1 MSANANIRAG
11 RAYVEVTA
19 ETSKLKQNLSV
30 AQSQL
35 RDFGKA
41 CQGLGRDMMALG
53 GALSLPFVL
62 AEKSFAG
69 FDDKMRLVQAVTSS
83 TGDQFDA
90 LTKTAQRLGRE
101 TSSTAQQVA
110 DAMIGLGR
118 MGFDPSEITSSI
130 ANVLDLSRATGTD
143 LSEAADIAANSLRV
157 FGLEAGKMAQ
167 VADVLTATANGSA
180 QTLTDLFEGLKMAA
194 PQAAS
199 CGESIDE
206 TCAALGVMA
215 NMGIKGSLA
224 GTALRK
230 AFIQFADTKVKGM
243 LREVGVE
250 SVDASGNLRKM
261 AAVMRD
267 IAVATAK
274 MPTAERLSFMK
285 DVFDVRGMM
294 SGITLAGNI
303 DEMDKFLARLKDVT
317 GTADETARA
326 MDRGIGGSF
335 RLFQSAVE
343 GTMNAVGEALNDTL
357 QPMVGNVTAVINT
370 FTRWVEANKGLVTSI
385 AATVASVTA
394 FGAAIFTL
402 GTASRVLGAGVGV
415 VSKAVTGVTGLFG
428 LLAKRGIVASNA
440 FSLMARA
447 FADYRNASVP
457 ALVGTSKR
465 LAALNLPIDSRAK
478 QIAANLVLMSNAETA
493 AVAKSAIAAKFAS
506 FEAALKRI
514 NVATVAA
521 TVSAKLHGIALAK
534 TAVAAKFDGMI
545 AGLRG
550 LNASTIAATMSAKL
564 HGIALART
572 AVAARFD
579 GMIAS
584 LRNLNVTTVA
594 ATLSARMHTAAVAK
608 TAVAAR
614 FGGMVAALKGVN
626 AATVAATVS
635 AKLHT
640 LAVAKTAVAAKFGS
654 MLTALKGVNAATIAA
669 TISAKLH
676 TMAVAKTALAAK
688 FSGMVN
694 ALRGVN
700 ASTIAATVS
709 AKLHTVAVAKTAL
722 AARFGSMVATLKGVN
737 AATVTATAS
746 ANAHTLAVGRTSV
759 AAKFGSMLAQ
769 LKGVNLAT
777 IAAAASAKL
786 HGLALAKSA
795 AAGKFGGLV
804 NSLKGVNL
812 ATVAATLSA
821 KLHGIAVAKSAVAA
835 KFDGMISALKG
846 VNVTTV
852 TAAISARLHTAA
864 VAKTAIAAKFD
875 GMVSALRGVNLATIA
890 ATVSAKLH
898 AVAVAKTA
906 IAAKFEGMIASLRGL
921 NLATVAAT
929 LSARLHTALTPLS
942 PAIIP
947 SNLPATALFAT
958 ASVCIFAATVAAMVC
973 RFRLRIEEMS
983 PSNRAATAVFATAA
997 ATVSATVSANLH
1009 TAAVGRTAVAAKFS
1023 GIVAALKGL
1032 NRATI
1037 AATVSA
1043 KAHAAAES
1051 VASLATKASTAAHAA
1066 FVAVGAAVTASHAKA
1081 ALGAAAAGMANVA
1094 LALTT
1099 KLVAAGYLAATAAAA
1114 AAFCAIPITWVLIA
1128 VVGALVGLCAYMA
1141 SATKHTAALSD
1152 EMGKLREKGDDLRAT
1167 DQLRME
1173 RLQQLAE
1180 KENLNNAEM
1189 QEAEKLSN
1197 QLKGRYGALG
1207 ITIDKATNSISM
1219 ATDAQERFNAAMRA
1233 QALAEVEK
1241 EMRELQDNIRELGKE
1256 NESLCGF
1263 WVNAWNT
1270 ITFRMDKAAN
1280 DITENGKKI
1289 DEAMSKL
1296 AEARKRRDAILGN
1309 EEGSLTGGKTEKEQL
1324 EANVEKGRQE
1334 KGASREDAERAA
1346 KKLAEIEKKL
1356 TREQRT
1362 ELENEISD
1370 IRELRDEYKDLI
1382 QTVLSFEKSKKQKD
1396 LEKIAD
1402 LEGRLAEADAVAER
1416 RIAAANERAKRKFD
1430 KEIAGLQ
1437 DEFDETASDIAR
1449 NRKEGET
1456 DRTVEKTMKADPAA
1470 GMKLLQNL
1478 VNRARAAADRAK
1490 ADFAKAIADAS
1501 ADGKVT
1507 EEEKERIGK
1516 AKDAYSYSEGLV
1528 DKYAAKLRS
1537 AQDETQKRSG
1547 AVKPQG
1553 AFYAR
1558 AASALRGNQMEQR
1571 MFMATQEIEKHT
1583 KKAAEL
1589 LKDMGGGGQTF
1600 Q

>member
-19 ETSKLKQNLSV
+19 ETSKLKENLSA
-30 AQSQL
+30 AQTQL

-83 TGDQFDA
+83 TGEAFDS

-101 TSSTAQQVA
+101 TSFTAQQVA
-110 DAMIGLGR
+110 DAMIALGR
-118 MGFDPSEITSSI
+118 MGFNPSEIEASISS
-130 ANVLDLSRATGTD
+130 VLNLSRATGTE
-143 LSEAADIAANSLRV
+143 LAESADIAANSLRI
-157 FGLEAGKMAQ
+157 FGLEAGKMTQ
-167 VADVLTATANGSA
+167 VADILTATANGSA

-230 AFIQFADTKVKGM
+230 AFIQFADTKVQGM

-267 IAVATAK
+267 IAVATSK

-294 SGITLAGNI
+294 SGISLAGNI
-303 DEMDKFLARLKDVT
+303 DEMDAFLAKLKDVN
-317 GTADETARA
+317 GQADETARA

-343 GTMNAVGEALNDTL
+343 GTMNAVGEALNSTL
-357 QPMVGNVTAVINT
+357 QPMVGKVTAVINS
-370 FTRWVEANKGLVTSI
+370 FTKWVEANKGLVTSI

-394 FGAAIFTL
+394 FGAALFAL

-415 VSKAVTGVTGLFG
+415 ISGAVSGVTGLFS
-428 LLAKRGIVASNA
+428 LLAKRGIVAANA
-440 FSLMARA
+440 FSTMAQA
-447 FADYRNASVP
+447 FSDYRNASVP
-457 ALVGTSKR
+457 ALVGTSKL

-478 QIAANLVLMSNAETA
+478 QIASSLVLMSNAETA

-514 NVATVAA
+514 NVATVTA

-534 TAVAAKFDGMI
+534 TVVAAKFDGMI
-545 AGLRG
+545 ASLKG
-550 LNASTIAATMSAKL
+550 LNASTVAATVSAKL
-564 HGIALART
+564 HGLALAKT

-584 LRNLNVTTVA
+584 LRGLNLSTVA
-594 ATLSARMHTAAVAK
+594 ATVAAKAHTAAVAK
-608 TAVAAR
+608 TSVAAR
-614 FGGMVAALKGVN
+614 FGGMLSALKGVNAATAAATASANLHTVAVAKTSVAAKFGAMLTALKGVN

-635 AKLHT
+635 AKMHT
-640 LAVAKTAVAAKFGS
+640 MAVAKTAVAAKFTG
-654 MLTALKGVNAATIAA
+654 MITALRGVNAATIAA
-669 TISAKLH
+669 ALSAKLH
-676 TMAVAKTALAAK
+676 TAAVAKTALAAK
-688 FSGMVN
+688 FGSM
-694 ALRGVN
+694 
-700 ASTIAATVS
+700 IAA
-709 AKLHTVAVAKTAL
+709 
-722 AARFGSMVATLKGVN
+722 LKGVN

-746 ANAHTLAVGRTSV
+746 ANLHTAAVAKTSV

-786 HGLALAKSA
+786 HALSLAKAA
-795 AAGKFGGLV
+795 AAGKFAGLV
-804 NSLKGVNL
+804 SSLKGVNL
-812 ATVAATLSA
+812 ATIAATVSA
-821 KLHGIAVAKSAVAA
+821 KLHGIALAKTAVAA
-835 KFDGMISALKG
+835 KFDGMIAALKG
-846 VNVTTV
+846 VN
-852 TAAISARLHTAA
+852 AATIAAAVSARLHTAA
-864 VAKTAIAAKFD
+864 VAKTALAARFD
-875 GMVSALRGVNLATIA
+875 GMVASLRNVNLATIAAAVSAKLHALAVAKTAVAAKFEGMVASLRGVNLATVAATVSANLHTAAVAKTAVAARFQGLIASIRNLNLQTIA

-898 AVAVAKTA
+898 AVAVAKSA
-906 IAAKFEGMIASLRGL
+906 FAGKFEGMIAGL
-921 NLATVAAT
+921 KGVNTAT
-929 LSARLHTALTPLS
+929 TA
-942 PAIIP
+942 
-947 SNLPATALFAT
+947 
-958 ASVCIFAATVAAMVC
+958 
-973 RFRLRIEEMS
+973 
-983 PSNRAATAVFATAA
+983 
-997 ATVSATVSANLH
+997 ATVSANLH
-1009 TAAVGRTAVAAKFS
+1009 TTAVARTATAAKFG
-1023 GIVAALKGL
+1023 GIVTALTGL

-1043 KAHAAAES
+1043 KAHAAAETIGT
-1051 VASLATKASTAAHAA
+1051 LATKAATAAHAA
-1066 FVAVGAAVTASHAKA
+1066 FAAVSGMVTASHAKA
-1081 ALGAAAAGMANVA
+1081 ALGAAAAGTANVA

-1099 KLVAAGYLAATAAAA
+1099 KVVAAGYLAATAAA

-1141 SATKHTAALSD
+1141 SATKHTAQLSD

-1173 RLQQLAE
+1173 RLQQLAD

-1189 QEAEKLSN
+1189 KEAERLSN
-1197 QLKGRYGALG
+1197 QLKSRYGALG
-1207 ITIDKATNSISM
+1207 ISIDKATNSISL
-1219 ATDAQERFNAAMRA
+1219 ATDAQERFNAAMKA
-1233 QALAEVEK
+1233 QALQQVEAE
-1241 EMRELQDNIRELGKE
+1241 MAELQKNIRELDKE

-1270 ITFRMDKAAN
+1270 ITFRMDKAAE
-1280 DITENGKKI
+1280 DIAANGKKI
-1289 DEAMSKL
+1289 GETMDKL
-1296 AEARKRRDAILGN
+1296 ADARRRRDAILGN
-1309 EEGSLTGGKTEKEQL
+1309 EEGALTGGKTEKEQL
-1324 EANVEKGRQE
+1324 ESSVGKVREE
-1334 KGASREDAERAA
+1334 KGASREDAERSA

-1356 TREQRT
+1356 TREQQT

-1370 IRELRDEYKDLI
+1370 IRELRDEYKQLI

-1396 LEKIAD
+1396 LQKIAD
-1402 LEGRLAEADAVAER
+1402 LEGRLAEADAVAEK
-1416 RIAAANERAKRKFD
+1416 RIAAANARAKKKFD
-1430 KEIAGLQ
+1430 KEISSLQ
-1437 DEFDETASDIAR
+1437 GDFDQTAEDIAR
-1449 NRKEGET
+1449 NRTEGET
-1456 DRTVEKTMKADPAA
+1456 DRKVEATLKSDAAA
-1470 GMKLLQNL
+1470 GMKLLNDL
-1478 VNRARAAADRAK
+1478 INRSKVAAAQAKAEFDKALKDAAAD
-1490 ADFAKAIADAS
+1490 
-1501 ADGKVT
+1501 GTVT
-1507 EEEKERIGK
+1507 DEEKEKIDK
-1516 AKDAYSYSEGLV
+1516 AKDAYAYSEGLV

-1537 AQDETQKRSG
+1537 AQEETQKRTGS
-1547 AVKPQG
+1547 VKPQG

-1558 AASALRGNQMEQR
+1558 AASMLRGNQMEQR
-1571 MFMATQEIEKHT
+1571 MFTVTQEIEKHT
-1583 KKAAEL
+1583 KKTAEL
-1589 LKDMGGGGQTF
+1589 LKDGAGGSMSFT
-1600 Q
+1600 

>member
-1 MSANANIRAG
+1 
-11 RAYVEVTA
+11 
-19 ETSKLKQNLSV
+19 
-30 AQSQL
+30 
-35 RDFGKA
+35 
-41 CQGLGRDMMALG
+41 MMALG
-53 GALSLPFVL
+53 GALSLPFIL

-83 TGDQFDA
+83 TGDQFDQ

-101 TSSTAQQVA
+101 TSFTAQQVA

-118 MGFDPSEITSSI
+118 MGFNPSEIVSAIDS
-130 ANVLDLSRATGTD
+130 VLNLSRATGTD
-143 LSEAADIAANSLRV
+143 LAESADIAANSLRI
-157 FGLEAGKMAQ
+157 FGLEAGKMSQ

-199 CGESIDE
+199 CGESIEE

-230 AFIQFADTKVKGM
+230 AFIQFADTKVQGM
-243 LREVGVE
+243 LHEVGVE

-294 SGITLAGNI
+294 SGISLSGNI

-317 GTADETARA
+317 GAADETARA

-343 GTMNAVGEALNDTL
+343 GTMNAVGEALTETL
-357 QPMVGNVTAVINT
+357 KPMTDRVTAVINT
-370 FTRWVEANKGLVTSI
+370 FTKWVEANRGLVTSI
-385 AATVASVTA
+385 AATVASVA
-394 FGAAIFTL
+394 ALGGALFVL
-402 GTASRVLGAGVGV
+402 GTTSRVLGAGVGV
-415 VSKAVTGVTGLFG
+415 VSKAVSGVSGLFG
-428 LLAKRGIVASNA
+428 LLAKKGIVASNA

-447 FADYRNASVP
+447 FADYRNASIP
-457 ALVGTSKR
+457 ALVGTSKL

-514 NVATVAA
+514 NVATVTA

-534 TAVAAKFDGMI
+534 AAVAAKFDGMIAGIRGLTASTVAATVSAKLHGLALARTAVAAKFDGMI
-545 AGLRG
+545 A
-550 LNASTIAATMSAKL
+550 A
-564 HGIALART
+564 
-572 AVAARFD
+572 
-579 GMIAS
+579 
-584 LRNLNVTTVA
+584 LRNLNLATVA
-594 ATLSARMHTAAVAK
+594 ATISAKMHTAAVAK
-608 TAVAAR
+608 TAVAAK
-614 FGGMVAALKGVN
+614 FGGMLAALKGVN

-640 LAVAKTAVAAKFGS
+640 LAVAKTAAAAKFGA

-688 FSGMVN
+688 FSGMVT

-700 ASTIAATVS
+700 VATIAATVS
-709 AKLHTVAVAKTAL
+709 AKLHTAAVAKTAL
-722 AARFGSMVATLKGVN
+722 AARFGSMVAALKGVN
-737 AATVTATAS
+737 AATVTATMS
-746 ANAHTLAVGRTSV
+746 ANAHTVAVGRTSV

-777 IAAAASAKL
+777 VAAAASAKL

-846 VNVTTV
+846 VNAATV

-929 LSARLHTALTPLS
+929 VSANLHTAAVAKTAVAARFGGLISSIRSL
-942 PAIIP
+942 
-947 SNLPATALFAT
+947 NLQT
-958 ASVCIFAATVAAMVC
+958 VAATVAAKMHTLAVAKSAVAGK
-973 RFRLRIEEMS
+973 FEGMIAGLKGVS
-983 PSNRAATAVFATAA
+983 AATA
-997 ATVSATVSANLH
+997 SATLSANLH

-1081 ALGAAAAGMANVA
+1081 ALGAAAAGTANVA

-1099 KLVAAGYLAATAAAA
+1099 KLVAAGYLAATAAA

-1207 ITIDKATNSISM
+1207 ISIDKATNSISM
-1219 ATDAQERFNAAMRA
+1219 ATDAQERFNAAMKA

-1241 EMRELQDNIRELGKE
+1241 EMRELQDNIRELGEE
-1256 NESLCGF
+1256 NQSLCGF

-1346 KKLAEIEKKL
+1346 KKLADIEKKL

-1370 IRELRDEYKDLI
+1370 IRELRDEYKQLI

-1456 DRTVEKTMKADPAA
+1456 DRTVDKTMKADPAA

-1478 VNRARAAADRAK
+1478 VNQARAAADQAK

-1507 EEEKERIGK
+1507 DEEKERIGK

>member
-19 ETSKLKQNLSV
+19 ETSKLRANLNA

-41 CQGLGRDMMALG
+41 CQGLGRDMMAFG
-53 GALSLPFVL
+53 GALSLPFIL
-62 AEKSFAG
+62 AERSFAG
-69 FDDKMRLVQAVTSS
+69 FDDKMRLVQAVTFS
-83 TGDQFDA
+83 TGEQFDQ

-101 TSSTAQQVA
+101 TSFTAQQVA

-118 MGFDPSEITSSI
+118 MGFNPSEIVSAIDS
-130 ANVLDLSRATGTD
+130 VLNLSRATGTD
-143 LSEAADIAANSLRV
+143 LAESADIAANSLRI
-157 FGLEAGKMAQ
+157 FGLEAGKMSQ
-167 VADVLTATANGSA
+167 VSDVLTATANGSA

-199 CGESIDE
+199 CGESIEE

-230 AFIQFADTKVKGM
+230 AFVQFADTKVQAM

-261 AAVMRD
+261 ATVMRD

-294 SGITLAGNI
+294 SGISLTANI
-303 DEMDKFLARLKDVT
+303 DEMDKFLARLKDVS
-317 GTADETARA
+317 GAADETARA

-335 RLFQSAVE
+335 RLFRSAVE
-343 GTMNAVGEALNDTL
+343 GTMNAVGEALTETL
-357 QPMVGNVTAVINT
+357 KPMTDDVTAVINT
-370 FTRWVEANKGLVTSI
+370 FTKWVEANRGLVTSV
-385 AATVASVTA
+385 AATVASVA
-394 FGAAIFTL
+394 ALGGALFVL
-402 GTASRVLGAGVGV
+402 GTTSRVLGTGVGV
-415 VSKAVTGVTGLFG
+415 VSKAVSGVSGLFG
-428 LLAKRGIVASNA
+428 LLAKKGIVASNA

-457 ALVGTSKR
+457 ALVGTSKL
-465 LAALNLPIDSRAK
+465 LAALNLPIDRRAK

-514 NVATVAA
+514 NVATVTA

-534 TAVAAKFDGMI
+534 AAVAAKFSGMI
-545 AGLRG
+545 AGIRG
-550 LNASTIAATMSAKL
+550 LTASTVAATVSAKL
-564 HGIALART
+564 HGLALART
-572 AVAARFD
+572 AMAAKFD

-584 LRNLNVTTVA
+584 LRNLNLTTVA
-594 ATLSARMHTAAVAK
+594 ATISAKMHTAAVGK
-608 TAVAAR
+608 TAVAAK
-614 FGGMVAALKGVN
+614 FGGMLAALKGVN
-626 AATVAATVS
+626 AATA
-635 AKLHT
+635 
-640 LAVAKTAVAAKFGS
+640 
-654 MLTALKGVNAATIAA
+654 
-669 TISAKLH
+669 
-676 TMAVAKTALAAK
+676 
-688 FSGMVN
+688 
-694 ALRGVN
+694 
-700 ASTIAATVS
+700 
-709 AKLHTVAVAKTAL
+709 
-722 AARFGSMVATLKGVN
+722 
-737 AATVTATAS
+737 
-746 ANAHTLAVGRTSV
+746 
-759 AAKFGSMLAQ
+759 
-769 LKGVNLAT
+769 
-777 IAAAASAKL
+777 
-786 HGLALAKSA
+786 
-795 AAGKFGGLV
+795 
-804 NSLKGVNL
+804 
-812 ATVAATLSA
+812 
-821 KLHGIAVAKSAVAA
+821 
-835 KFDGMISALKG
+835 
-846 VNVTTV
+846 
-852 TAAISARLHTAA
+852 
-864 VAKTAIAAKFD
+864 
-875 GMVSALRGVNLATIA
+875 
-890 ATVSAKLH
+890 
-898 AVAVAKTA
+898 
-906 IAAKFEGMIASLRGL
+906 
-921 NLATVAAT
+921 
-929 LSARLHTALTPLS
+929 
-942 PAIIP
+942 
-947 SNLPATALFAT
+947 
-958 ASVCIFAATVAAMVC
+958 
-973 RFRLRIEEMS
+973 
-983 PSNRAATAVFATAA
+983 
-997 ATVSATVSANLH
+997 SATVSANLH
-1009 TAAVGRTAVAAKFS
+1009 TAAVARTAVAAKFS
-1023 GIVAALKGL
+1023 GIIAAIKGL

-1043 KAHAAAES
+1043 KAHAAAETLG
-1051 VASLATKASTAAHAA
+1051 SLAAKASTAAHTA
-1066 FVAVGAAVTASHAKA
+1066 FVAISAAVTASHAKA
-1081 ALGAAAAGMANVA
+1081 ALGAAAAGTANVT

-1099 KLVAAGYLAATAAAA
+1099 KLVAAGYLAAASAA

-1173 RLQQLAE
+1173 RLQQLADKE
-1180 KENLNNAEM
+1180 KLNNAEM

-1197 QLKGRYGALG
+1197 QLKSRYGALG
-1207 ITIDKATNSISM
+1207 ITIDKATGSISM
-1219 ATDAQERFNAAMRA
+1219 ATDAQERFNAAMKA
-1233 QALAEVEK
+1233 QALQQVEAE
-1241 EMRELQDNIRELGKE
+1241 MAELQKNIRELGEE
-1256 NESLCGF
+1256 NKSLCGF

-1296 AEARKRRDAILGN
+1296 KDARKRRDAILGN

-1346 KKLAEIEKKL
+1346 KKLAYIEKKL

-1370 IRELRDEYKDLI
+1370 IRELRDEYKQLI

-1416 RIAAANERAKRKFD
+1416 RIAAANERAKKKFD
-1430 KEIAGLQ
+1430 KEISDLQ
-1437 DEFDETASDIAR
+1437 GEFDQAAEDVAR

-1456 DRTVEKTMKADPAA
+1456 DRQVDKTLKADPAA

-1478 VNRARAAADRAK
+1478 VNQARAAADQAK
-1490 ADFAKAIADAS
+1490 ADFAKALADAS

-1507 EEEKERIGK
+1507 DEEKEKIGK

-1537 AQDETQKRSG
+1537 AQDETQKRAGS
-1547 AVKPQG
+1547 VKPQG

-1558 AASALRGNQMEQR
+1558 AASALRGNMMEQR
-1571 MFMATQEIEKHT
+1571 MYMATQEIEKHT

>member
-19 ETSKLKQNLSV
+19 ETSKLRANLNA

-41 CQGLGRDMMALG
+41 CQGLGRDMMAFG
-53 GALSLPFVL
+53 GALSLPFIL
-62 AEKSFAG
+62 AERSFAG
-69 FDDKMRLVQAVTSS
+69 FDDKMRLVQAVTFS
-83 TGDQFDA
+83 TGEQFDQ

-101 TSSTAQQVA
+101 TSFTAQQVA

-118 MGFDPSEITSSI
+118 MGFNPSEIVSAIDS
-130 ANVLDLSRATGTD
+130 VLNLSRATGTD
-143 LSEAADIAANSLRV
+143 LAESADIAANSLRI
-157 FGLEAGKMAQ
+157 FGLEAGKMSQ
-167 VADVLTATANGSA
+167 VSDVLTATANGSA

-199 CGESIDE
+199 CGESIEE

-230 AFIQFADTKVKGM
+230 AFVQFADTKVQAM

-261 AAVMRD
+261 ATVMRD

-294 SGITLAGNI
+294 SGISLTANL
-303 DEMDKFLARLKDVT
+303 DEMDKFLARLKDVS
-317 GTADETARA
+317 GAADETARA

-335 RLFQSAVE
+335 RLFRSAVE
-343 GTMNAVGEALNDTL
+343 GTMNAVGEALTETL
-357 QPMVGNVTAVINT
+357 KPMTDDVTAVINT
-370 FTRWVEANKGLVTSI
+370 FTKWVEANRGLVTSV
-385 AATVASVTA
+385 AATVASVA
-394 FGAAIFTL
+394 ALGGALFVL
-402 GTASRVLGAGVGV
+402 GTTSRVLGTGVGV
-415 VSKAVTGVTGLFG
+415 VSKAVSGVSGLFG
-428 LLAKRGIVASNA
+428 LLAKKGIVASNA

-457 ALVGTSKR
+457 ALVGTSKL
-465 LAALNLPIDSRAK
+465 LAALNLPIDRRAK

-514 NVATVAA
+514 NVATVTA

-534 TAVAAKFDGMI
+534 AAVAAKFSGMI
-545 AGLRG
+545 AGIRG
-550 LNASTIAATMSAKL
+550 LTASTVAATVSAKL
-564 HGIALART
+564 HGLALART
-572 AVAARFD
+572 AMAAKFD

-584 LRNLNVTTVA
+584 LRNLNLTTVA
-594 ATLSARMHTAAVAK
+594 ATISAKMHTAAVGK
-608 TAVAAR
+608 TAVAAK
-614 FGGMVAALKGVN
+614 FGGMLAALKGVN
-626 AATVAATVS
+626 AATA
-635 AKLHT
+635 
-640 LAVAKTAVAAKFGS
+640 
-654 MLTALKGVNAATIAA
+654 
-669 TISAKLH
+669 
-676 TMAVAKTALAAK
+676 
-688 FSGMVN
+688 
-694 ALRGVN
+694 
-700 ASTIAATVS
+700 
-709 AKLHTVAVAKTAL
+709 
-722 AARFGSMVATLKGVN
+722 
-737 AATVTATAS
+737 
-746 ANAHTLAVGRTSV
+746 
-759 AAKFGSMLAQ
+759 
-769 LKGVNLAT
+769 
-777 IAAAASAKL
+777 
-786 HGLALAKSA
+786 
-795 AAGKFGGLV
+795 
-804 NSLKGVNL
+804 
-812 ATVAATLSA
+812 
-821 KLHGIAVAKSAVAA
+821 
-835 KFDGMISALKG
+835 
-846 VNVTTV
+846 
-852 TAAISARLHTAA
+852 
-864 VAKTAIAAKFD
+864 
-875 GMVSALRGVNLATIA
+875 
-890 ATVSAKLH
+890 
-898 AVAVAKTA
+898 
-906 IAAKFEGMIASLRGL
+906 
-921 NLATVAAT
+921 
-929 LSARLHTALTPLS
+929 
-942 PAIIP
+942 
-947 SNLPATALFAT
+947 
-958 ASVCIFAATVAAMVC
+958 
-973 RFRLRIEEMS
+973 
-983 PSNRAATAVFATAA
+983 
-997 ATVSATVSANLH
+997 SATVSANLH
-1009 TAAVGRTAVAAKFS
+1009 TAAVARTAVAAKFS
-1023 GIVAALKGL
+1023 GIIAAIKGL
-1032 NRATI
+1032 NRVTI

-1043 KAHAAAES
+1043 KAHAAAETLG
-1051 VASLATKASTAAHAA
+1051 SLAAKASTAAHTA
-1066 FVAVGAAVTASHAKA
+1066 FVAISAAVTASHAKA
-1081 ALGAAAAGMANVA
+1081 ALGAAAAGTANVT

-1099 KLVAAGYLAATAAAA
+1099 KLVAAGYLAAASAA

-1173 RLQQLAE
+1173 RLQQLADKE
-1180 KENLNNAEM
+1180 KLNNAEM

-1197 QLKGRYGALG
+1197 QLKSRYGALG
-1207 ITIDKATNSISM
+1207 ITIDKAAGSISM
-1219 ATDAQERFNAAMRA
+1219 ATDAQERFNAAMKA
-1233 QALAEVEK
+1233 QALQQVEAE
-1241 EMRELQDNIRELGKE
+1241 MAELQKNIRELGEE
-1256 NESLCGF
+1256 NQSLCGF

-1296 AEARKRRDAILGN
+1296 KDARKRRDAILGN

-1346 KKLAEIEKKL
+1346 KKLAYIEKKL

-1370 IRELRDEYKDLI
+1370 IRELRDEYKQLI

-1416 RIAAANERAKRKFD
+1416 RIAAANERAKKKFD
-1430 KEIAGLQ
+1430 KEISDLQ
-1437 DEFDETASDIAR
+1437 GEFDQAAEDVAR

-1456 DRTVEKTMKADPAA
+1456 DRQVDKTLKADPAA

-1478 VNRARAAADRAK
+1478 VNQARAAADQAK
-1490 ADFAKAIADAS
+1490 ADFAKALADAS

-1507 EEEKERIGK
+1507 DEEKEKIGK

-1537 AQDETQKRSG
+1537 AQDETQKRAGS
-1547 AVKPQG
+1547 VKPQG

-1558 AASALRGNQMEQR
+1558 AASALRGNMMEQR
-1571 MFMATQEIEKHT
+1571 MYMATQEIEKHT

>member
-19 ETSKLKQNLSV
+19 ETSKLRANLTA

-53 GALSLPFVL
+53 GALSLPFIL
-62 AEKSFAG
+62 AERSFAG

-83 TGDQFDA
+83 TGEQFDQ

-101 TSSTAQQVA
+101 TSFTAQQVA

-118 MGFDPSEITSSI
+118 MGFNPSEIVSAIDS
-130 ANVLDLSRATGTD
+130 VLNLSRATGTD
-143 LSEAADIAANSLRV
+143 LAESADIAANSLRI
-157 FGLEAGKMAQ
+157 FGLEAEKMSQ
-167 VADVLTATANGSA
+167 VSDILTATANGSA

-199 CGESIDE
+199 CGESIEE

-230 AFIQFADTKVKGM
+230 AFVQFADTKVQAM

-261 AAVMRD
+261 ATVMRD

-294 SGITLAGNI
+294 SGISLTANI
-303 DEMDKFLARLKDVT
+303 DEMDKFLARLKDVS
-317 GTADETARA
+317 GAADETARA

-335 RLFQSAVE
+335 RLFRSAVE
-343 GTMNAVGEALNDTL
+343 GTMNAVGEALTETL
-357 QPMVGNVTAVINT
+357 KPMTDDVTAVINT
-370 FTRWVEANKGLVTSI
+370 FTKWVEANRGLVTSV
-385 AATVASVTA
+385 AATVASVA
-394 FGAAIFTL
+394 ALGGALFVL
-402 GTASRVLGAGVGV
+402 GTTSRVLGTGVGV
-415 VSKAVTGVTGLFG
+415 VSKAVSGVSGLFG
-428 LLAKRGIVASNA
+428 LLAKKGIVASNA

-457 ALVGTSKR
+457 ALVGTSKL
-465 LAALNLPIDSRAK
+465 LAALNLPIDRRAK

-514 NVATVAA
+514 NVATVTA

-534 TAVAAKFDGMI
+534 AAVAAKFDGMI
-545 AGLRG
+545 AGIRG
-550 LNASTIAATMSAKL
+550 LTASTVAATVSAKL
-564 HGIALART
+564 HGLALART
-572 AVAARFD
+572 AMAAKFD

-584 LRNLNVTTVA
+584 LRNLNLTTVA
-594 ATLSARMHTAAVAK
+594 ATISAKMHTAAVGK
-608 TAVAAR
+608 TAVAAK
-614 FGGMVAALKGVN
+614 FGGMLAALKGVN

-640 LAVAKTAVAAKFGS
+640 LAVAKTSVAAKFGA
-654 MLTALKGVNAATIAA
+654 MLTALKGVNAATVAA
-669 TISAKLH
+669 TVSAKLH
-676 TMAVAKTALAAK
+676 TAAVAKTAMAAK
-688 FSGMVN
+688 FAGMV
-694 ALRGVN
+694 ASLRGVN

-709 AKLHTVAVAKTAL
+709 AKLHTAAVAKTAV
-722 AARFGSMVATLKGVN
+722 AARFGSMVAALKGVN
-737 AATVTATAS
+737 AVTVTATAS
-746 ANAHTLAVGRTSV
+746 ANAHTVAVGRTSV
-759 AAKFGSMLAQ
+759 AAKFGSMLAA
-769 LKGVNLAT
+769 LKGVNAAT
-777 IAAAASAKL
+777 IAATVSAKF
-786 HGLALAKSA
+786 HAL
-795 AAGKFGGLV
+795 
-804 NSLKGVNL
+804 
-812 ATVAATLSA
+812 
-821 KLHGIAVAKSAVAA
+821 AVAKSAVAA
-835 KFDGMISALKG
+835 KFDGLLAGLR
-846 VNVTTV
+846 NVILATV
-852 TAAISARLHTAA
+852 TATSSANLQTAAVARTAGAARFGSMITAIRGVDAATTAAATSANLHTAA
-864 VAKTAIAAKFD
+864 VGRTAGAARF
-875 GMVSALRGVNLATIA
+875 GSM
-890 ATVSAKLH
+890 
-898 AVAVAKTA
+898 
-906 IAAKFEGMIASLRGL
+906 
-921 NLATVAAT
+921 VAA
-929 LSARLHTALTPLS
+929 LKG
-942 PAIIP
+942 
-947 SNLPATALFAT
+947 
-958 ASVCIFAATVAAMVC
+958 VD
-973 RFRLRIEEMS
+973 
-983 PSNRAATAVFATAA
+983 AATA
-997 ATVSATVSANLH
+997 SATVSANLH
-1009 TAAVGRTAVAAKFS
+1009 TAAVARTAVAAKFS

-1043 KAHAAAES
+1043 KAHAAAETLG
-1051 VASLATKASTAAHAA
+1051 SLAAKASTAAHTA
-1066 FVAVGAAVTASHAKA
+1066 FAAVSAAVAASHAKA
-1081 ALGAAAAGMANVA
+1081 ALGAAAAGTANVA

-1099 KLVAAGYLAATAAAA
+1099 KLVAAGYLAAASAA

-1173 RLQQLAE
+1173 RLQQLADKE
-1180 KENLNNAEM
+1180 KLNNAEM

-1197 QLKGRYGALG
+1197 QLKSRYGALG
-1207 ITIDKATNSISM
+1207 ITIDKATGSISM
-1219 ATDAQERFNAAMRA
+1219 ATDAQERFNAAMKA
-1233 QALAEVEK
+1233 QALQQVEAE
-1241 EMRELQDNIRELGKE
+1241 MAELQKNIRELGEE
-1256 NESLCGF
+1256 NKSLCGF

-1296 AEARKRRDAILGN
+1296 NDARKRRDAILGN

-1346 KKLAEIEKKL
+1346 KKLADIEKKL

-1370 IRELRDEYKDLI
+1370 IRELRDEYRELI

-1396 LEKIAD
+1396 MEKIAD

-1416 RIAAANERAKRKFD
+1416 RIAAANERAKKKFD
-1430 KEIAGLQ
+1430 KEISDLQ
-1437 DEFDETASDIAR
+1437 GEFDQTAEDFAR

-1456 DRTVEKTMKADPAA
+1456 DRQVDKTLKADPTA

-1478 VNRARAAADRAK
+1478 VNQARAAADHAK
-1490 ADFAKAIADAS
+1490 ADFAKALADAS

-1507 EEEKERIGK
+1507 DEEKEKIGK

-1537 AQDETQKRSG
+1537 AQDETQKRAGS
-1547 AVKPQG
+1547 VKPQG

-1558 AASALRGNQMEQR
+1558 AASALRGNMMEQR
-1571 MFMATQEIEKHT
+1571 MYMATQEIEKHT

>member
-19 ETSKLKQNLSV
+19 ETSKLKQNLSA

-101 TSSTAQQVA
+101 TSFTAQQVA

-118 MGFDPSEITSSI
+118 MGFDPSEIVSSI
-130 ANVLDLSRATGTD
+130 DSVLNLSRATGTD
-143 LSEAADIAANSLRV
+143 LAESADIAANSLRI
-157 FGLEAGKMAQ
+157 FGLEAGKMSQ

-194 PQAAS
+194 PQAAA

-230 AFIQFADTKVKGM
+230 AFIQFADTKVQGM

-267 IAVATAK
+267 IAVATSK

-294 SGITLAGNI
+294 SGISLAGNI

-343 GTMNAVGEALNDTL
+343 GTMNAVGAALNDTL

-402 GTASRVLGAGVGV
+402 GTASRVLGTGVGV
-415 VSKAVTGVTGLFG
+415 VSKTVSGVTGLFG
-428 LLAKRGIVASNA
+428 LLAKKGIVASNA

-447 FADYRNASVP
+447 FADYRNAAVP
-457 ALVGTSKR
+457 ALVGTSKL

-584 LRNLNVTTVA
+584 LRKLNVTTVA

-676 TMAVAKTALAAK
+676 AMALAKTALAAK

-709 AKLHTVAVAKTAL
+709 AKLHTAAVAKTAL
-722 AARFGSMVATLKGVN
+722 AARFGSMVAALKGVN
-737 AATVTATAS
+737 AATITATAS
-746 ANAHTLAVGRTSV
+746 ANAHTLAVWRTSV

-777 IAAAASAKL
+777 VAAAASAKL

-846 VNVTTV
+846 VNAATV

-929 LSARLHTALTPLS
+929 VSANLHTAAVAKTAVAARFEGLISSIRSL
-942 PAIIP
+942 
-947 SNLPATALFAT
+947 NLQT
-958 ASVCIFAATVAAMVC
+958 VAATVAAKMHT
-973 RFRLRIEEMS
+973 L
-983 PSNRAATAVFATAA
+983 AVAKSAVAGKFEGMIAGLKGVSA

-1043 KAHAAAES
+1043 KAHAVAES

-1066 FVAVGAAVTASHAKA
+1066 FVAVGAAGTASHAKA
-1081 ALGAAAAGMANVA
+1081 ALGAAAAGTANVA

-1099 KLVAAGYLAATAAAA
+1099 KLVAAGYLAATAAA

-1207 ITIDKATNSISM
+1207 ISIDKATNSISM
-1219 ATDAQERFNAAMRA
+1219 ATDAQERFNAAMKA

-1296 AEARKRRDAILGN
+1296 VEARKRRDAILGN

-1346 KKLAEIEKKL
+1346 KKLADIEKKL

-1370 IRELRDEYKDLI
+1370 IRELRDEYKQLI
-1382 QTVLSFEKSKKQKD
+1382 QTVLSIEKSKKQKD

-1456 DRTVEKTMKADPAA
+1456 DRTVDKTMKADPAG

-1478 VNRARAAADRAK
+1478 VNQARAAADRAK

-1507 EEEKERIGK
+1507 DEEKEQIGK

-1547 AVKPQG
+1547 AVKSQG